1 MDVLLTLQPEELGPV
16 ILKLAA
22 ARMQNGMFNA
32 QQVLTVPA
40 ARGMT
45 ATQVTPYAADKER
58 EVNVALY
65 EAWQW
70 LVLKFRGFWRRVMLN
85 RAKSLLLA
93 ANLVSAACFLSAST

>member
-1 MDVLLTLQPEELGPV
+1 MDVLLALQPEELAPA

-32 QQVLTVPA
+32 QQVLTVSA

-70 LVLKFRGFWRRVMLN
+70 LVLNTFRHYYI
-85 RAKSLLLA
+85 
-93 ANLVSAACFLSAST
+93 